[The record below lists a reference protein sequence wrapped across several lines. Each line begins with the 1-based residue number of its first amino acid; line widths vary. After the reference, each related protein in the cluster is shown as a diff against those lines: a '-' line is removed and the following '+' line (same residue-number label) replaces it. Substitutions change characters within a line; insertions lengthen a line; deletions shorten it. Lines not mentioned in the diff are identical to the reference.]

1 MRKITFILFILLFA
15 LPGRAQFITI
25 MGEAQE
31 VQNDSISTDF
41 VQENVIDPDE
51 EDGEDD
57 IPNQKKRKKNIK
69 KLFNKIGNWLGIK
82 KEEAPQDTVPTDP
95 TLFSYDEVDNRGTFI
110 FTEADEKRYL
120 DSIKYELIKRRH
132 QVLKRKQMVSM
143 PMEELRV
150 TSYFG
155 YRTDPFTKAMKFH
168 NGIDFAAHD
177 YFVNAVLPGIV
188 VNAGYRGGYGYCVEL
203 KHGDLH
209 TLYAHLSYILVQ
221 KNQPV
226 PAGEPIGI
234 SGTTGRSTGEH
245 LHFSVIN
252 RGKFIDP
259 LPMLDYLSSI
269 LAEEKPIDE
278 EFYMPD
284 YSELKKKGGQDE
296 NARKPKDSN
305 ATLTDSLQIA
315 DKSRT
320 NTASEAKTR
329 RTTGSMLLPK
339 ENREVVEGKV
349 YTHGQT
355 GVQSNPDKST
365 ETDLPGRNK
374 PGGKIRYS
382 KNTDD
387 NRYETGPQQPVPASK
402 KNKAGGYRLTPEGNK
417 KTDTMAGSRAKPKSG
432 MILPPGDSAVSVK
445 PLVRK
450 ELRTD

>member
-1 MRKITFILFILLFA
+1 MRKITFILFILLFT
-15 LPGRAQFITI
+15 LSGRAQFITI
-25 MGEAQE
+25 MEEAEE
-31 VQNDSISTDF
+31 VQNDSINTDF
-41 VQENVIDPDE
+41 IQESVLD
-51 EDGEDD
+51 EDD
-57 IPNQKKRKKNIK
+57 NDPEKEKHKKSIK
-69 KLFNKIGNWLGIK
+69 KLFNKVGDWLGIK
-82 KEEAPQDTVPTDP
+82 KKETPQDTVPTDP
-95 TLFSYDEVDNRGTFI
+95 ALFSYDEVDDLRTFI

-143 PMEELRV
+143 PMEQLRA

-155 YRTDPFTKAMKFH
+155 YRKDPFTKAMKFH

-188 VNAGYRGGYGYCVEL
+188 INAGYRGGYGYCVEL
-203 KHGDLH
+203 KHGDIH

-245 LHFSVIN
+245 LHFSVIS

-296 NARKPKDSN
+296 NSRKPEGNN
-305 ATLTDSLQIA
+305 AALTYSLRIA
-315 DKSRT
+315 GKNGT
-320 NTASEAKTR
+320 NTAIGVNTR
-329 RTTGSMLLPK
+329 RTTGTMLLPK
-339 ENREVVEGKV
+339 ENREAVEGKV
-349 YTHGQT
+349 YIHGQT
-355 GVQSNPDKST
+355 GMQNTTDENS
-365 ETDLPGRNK
+365 ETDLPGSEK
-374 PGGKIRYS
+374 LGGVIHYS
-382 KNTDD
+382 RDGKVNRDD
-387 NRYETGPQQPVPASK
+387 MNLQQPVPARRK
-402 KNKAGGYRLTPEGNK
+402 KKIRTMSGNFTK
-417 KTDTMAGSRAKPKSG
+417 LQSG
-432 MILPPGDSAVSVK
+432 IILPPGDSTVSVK
-445 PLVRK
+445 PLVRR
-450 ELRTD
+450 ELRTDERK